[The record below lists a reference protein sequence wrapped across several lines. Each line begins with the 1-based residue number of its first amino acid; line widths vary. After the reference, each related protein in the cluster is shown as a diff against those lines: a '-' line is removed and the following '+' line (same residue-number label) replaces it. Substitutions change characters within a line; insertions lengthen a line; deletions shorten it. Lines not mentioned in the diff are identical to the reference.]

1 MADEQDTSQERTEE
15 ATPKRQEEARGKGQ
29 ISRSKELT
37 TMFILMA
44 SALSFI
50 FMGQQLSMSLQQ
62 LMRDNFIIER
72 HNIYDDSFGFTAIVE
87 SGGNVLLDFTP
98 FLLVLL
104 LVAFFAPML
113 VGGWLF
119 SPKALALKF
128 DKLNPIAGIKRL
140 FSMNSL
146 MELLKAFAKFTLF
159 TGIAILMLWHHNYD
173 LLSIGHNGLEAGLID
188 ASSLIL
194 GSFFVVCL
202 GSILITFIDVP
213 FQIWNHSKQLKMTK
227 QQLKDEM
234 KETEGKPEVKAQ
246 IRALQQE
253 LATRRMMESV
263 PDADVIITNPTH
275 YAIALS
281 YKPDE
286 MGAPKLV
293 AKGADLVA
301 ERIRNLGSEHNVMI
315 FPAPM
320 LARAL
325 YFSTKINQDIPA
337 GLYLAVAQVL
347 AYVFQLR
354 ESVNISRGN
363 KPKAPTDLPIP
374 EEFKHD

>member
-1 MADEQDTSQERTEE
+1 MADEQDTSQERTEQ
-15 ATPKRQEEARGKGQ
+15 ATPKRQEEARDKGQ

-50 FMGQQLSMSLQQ
+50 LMGQQLSMSLQQ
-62 LMRDNFIIER
+62 LMRDNFTIQR
-72 HNIYDDSFGFTAIVE
+72 HDIFDDSFGFSAIVE
-87 SGGNVLLDFTP
+87 SGGNVLLDFAP
-98 FLLVLL
+98 FLMVLL
-104 LVAFFAPML
+104 IVAFFAPML

-119 SPKALALKF
+119 SPKALALKL

-140 FSMNSL
+140 FSANSL

-159 TGIAILMLWHHNYD
+159 TGIAIFMLWHHTYE
-173 LLSIGHNGLEAGLID
+173 LLSIGHNGLLAGLVD
-188 ASSLIL
+188 ASDLIL

-234 KETEGKPEVKAQ
+234 KDTEGKPEVKSQ

-253 LATRRMMESV
+253 LANRRMMEAV

-293 AKGADLVA
+293 AKGADLIA
-301 ERIRNLGSEHNVMI
+301 ERIRNLGAEHNVMI

-325 YFSTKINQDIPA
+325 YFSTKVNQDIPG

-354 ESVNISRGN
+354 ESVNISRSI
-363 KPKAPTDLPIP
+363 KPAPPTDLPIP
-374 EEFKHD
+374 EEFQHD

>member
-37 TMFILMA
+37 TMAILMA
-44 SALSFI
+44 SAMSFI

-62 LMRDNFIIER
+62 LMRDNFTIDR
-72 HNIYDDSFGFTAIVE
+72 HNIYNDAFGFTAIVE

-119 SPKALALKF
+119 SPKALAFKF
-128 DKLNPIAGIKRL
+128 DKLNPISGIKRL
-140 FSMNSL
+140 FSANSL

-159 TGIAILMLWHHNYD
+159 TGIAIFMLWHHTYD
-173 LLSIGHNGLEAGLID
+173 LLGIGHNGLEAGLVD
-188 ASSLIL
+188 ASDLIL

-202 GSILITFIDVP
+202 GSILISFVDVP
-213 FQIWNHSKQLKMTK
+213 FQIWNHNKQLKMTK

-234 KETEGKPEVKAQ
+234 KDTEGKPEVKSQ
-246 IRALQQE
+246 IRQLQQE

-275 YAIALS
+275 YAVALS
-281 YKPDE
+281 YKSDE

-301 ERIRNLGSEHNVMI
+301 ERIRNLGTEHNVMI

-325 YFSTKINQDIPA
+325 YFSTKVNQDIPA

-354 ESVNISRGN
+354 ESVINSRGG
-363 KPKAPTDLPIP
+363 KPKPPMDLPIP
-374 EEFKHD
+374 EEFQHD